1 MRERRRV
8 GPGRRAAA
16 AAVLALTAAGGWLLS
31 DAPGSRGEAG
41 EPASEPPVEAVDAR
55 MLLELD
61 LLQDLELLRELP
73 SLRALERLD
82 RPDASR
88 EGGGTQPP

>member
-1 MRERRRV
+1 V

-16 AAVLALTAAGGWLLS
+16 AVVIALTVAGAWLLG
-31 DAPGSRGEAG
+31 DAPGSRGAAG
-41 EPASEPPVEAVDAR
+41 EPASDPPVEAVDAR
-55 MLLELD
+55 MLLDLD

-88 EGGGTQPP
+88 DGGGTQSP